1 MIISRTPLRM
11 SFVGG
16 GSDLPSFYRQHGG
29 AVLSTAIDKYVYVSV
44 NKKFDGGIRVAYSKT
59 EEVDHVQNI
68 EHRLVRA
75 TMEMLAVPGG
85 VEITSTADIPSRGTG
100 LGSSSAF
107 TVGLIN
113 VLSAFLGRHVSAEQ
127 LGAMSCEIE
136 IERCGEPIGKQDQYA
151 SAYGGLSI
159 IEFKP
164 DDSVL
169 VTPLILPRHVR
180 EALEKNTLVF
190 YTGITRSASGILK
203 EQSESVADSNQKQAM
218 LNRMVALVYQLRDEL
233 QNGHLEA
240 MGEILEENWQLKKQL
255 ASGIT
260 SGAIDDWYAAAK
272 ANGAL
277 GGKLLGAGAGGF
289 LMFYAPAQ
297 SHDAIEKA
305 LGLRRIRF
313 GFEPLGSRIIFYNPT
328 DL

>member
-16 GSDLPSFYRQHGG
+16 GSDLPTYYRQYGG
-29 AVLSTAIDKYVYVSV
+29 AVLSTAVDKYVYVSV
-44 NKKFDGGIRVAYSKT
+44 NKKFDGGIRIAYSKT
-59 EEVDHVQNI
+59 EEVDHIEKI

-75 TMEMLAVPGG
+75 TLQMLKIPGG
-85 VEITSTADIPSRGTG
+85 IEVTSTADIPSRGTG

-113 VLSAFLGRHVSAEQ
+113 VLSAYLGRHVSAEQ
-127 LGAMSCEIE
+127 LGRLSCEIE
-136 IERCGEPIGKQDQYA
+136 IDRCGEPIGKQDQYA
-151 SAYGGLSI
+151 SAYGGLSL

-164 DDSVL
+164 DDSVS
-169 VTPLILPRHVR
+169 VTPLVLQRKIR
-180 EALEKNTLVF
+180 EAVESNILVF

-203 EQSESVADSNQKQAM
+203 EQSSSVADSAGKQKM
-218 LNRMVALVYQLRDEL
+218 LNRMVELVYELRDEL
-233 QNGHLEA
+233 QNGHLNS
-240 MGEILEENWQLKKQL
+240 MGEILDENWQLKKQL

-260 SGAIDDWYAAAK
+260 SDAIDDWYAKAK
-272 ANGAL
+272 SHGAL

-289 LMFYAPAQ
+289 LMFYAPFEH
-297 SHDAIEKA
+297 HDAIEKA
-305 LGLRRIRF
+305 LGLRRIHF